1 MTKYKSARDE
11 IIGTFDFE
19 TLKNISDIG
28 AAYEAVE
35 EHYPK
40 EEKVAFYKRFEKE
53 IYDSHIN
60 SVGEEGISQW
70 KEIQLADAENET
82 EALIGLQS
90 FMAESF
96 ILNLAFDMTEADD
109 DEDEEELEDLET
121 EYREE
126 RNRIFGKPSSE
137 VQREIPILEWKI
149 TLKDGTQIIKEDHN
163 DLGEKGF
170 IKSLGIDLND
180 VESAEL
186 TDLI

>member
-28 AAYEAVE
+28 AAYEAME

-82 EALIGLQS
+82 EALIGHQA

-96 ILNLAFDMTEADD
+96 ILNLAFD
-109 DEDEEELEDLET
+109 
-121 EYREE
+121 
-126 RNRIFGKPSSE
+126 
-137 VQREIPILEWKI
+137 
-149 TLKDGTQIIKEDHN
+149 
-163 DLGEKGF
+163 
-170 IKSLGIDLND
+170 IKSL
-180 VESAEL
+180 V
-186 TDLI
+186 

>member
-1 MTKYKSARDE
+1 MTQYKSARDE

-28 AAYEAVE
+28 AAYEAME

-60 SVGEEGISQW
+60 LVGEDGISQW
-70 KEIQLADAENET
+70 KEIQLADAEDET
-82 EALIGLQS
+82 EALIGHQA

-109 DEDEEELEDLET
+109 DDEDEDDDCLEEK
-121 EYREE
+121 YREE
-126 RNRIFGKPSSE
+126 RDK
-137 VQREIPILEWKI
+137 ILC
-149 TLKDGTQIIKEDHN
+149 TLEMEKD
-163 DLGEKGF
+163 
-170 IKSLGIDLND
+170 
-180 VESAEL
+180 
-186 TDLI
+186 